1 MDDFYQFLWK
11 EHLLLTQ
18 ISIFDPNWVQR
29 KYPFNELLI
38 KIALMRT
45 LQSVFFAVFI
55 GIPLFVAAQED
66 FSLSGNLETNVNFY
80 LRDPEIGAINTPQ
93 YEHQQIG
100 FETWLDIRAQ
110 YSGFEFGMRY
120 DIFNNSALLNPQD
133 SYTAQGIGRWYAGKK
148 IGKLSILG
156 GYIYDQFGAGTI
168 FRAYEQRPLLIDNAL
183 VGVKLTYEL
192 SDDWTLK
199 GIGGQQ
205 KNLFDVYSS
214 VLTGFN
220 IDGYLA
226 IGEKG
231 LSLAPG
237 LGIMHKTLSD
247 DQMESL
253 AGTLSSYTPEDFI
266 PEAPYNTIAVSLYNT
281 LSLGRFSWYVEGAYK
296 SEEVLYDNYATRTLW
311 TGVESEGKFVLTDG
325 YVLYTTLSY
334 AGGGLG
340 ISGQY
345 KRTKNFV
352 FDADPFAAQNRG
364 MISFLP
370 PMTRVNTYRLTAR
383 YSPATQFL
391 DEQAYLLDVRYA
403 LNKRLSFLVN
413 VSHITRPDATVN
425 MNIYDELYTQ
435 VTWKKPKEWTLIGGV
450 QFQNYNQEL
459 YEGKPGV
466 PPVKTI
472 TPYLDFLYKFDRKKS
487 LRVEFQYMNTKEDYG
502 SWLYGLLEY
511 SISPHWVFEL
521 SDMYNVA
528 PNNKGG
534 VEEKKIHYPTAGVV
548 YSAGRTRYALR
559 YVKQVEG
566 IVCSGGICRLEPAF
580 SGFRFNVSSSF

>member
-1 MDDFYQFLWK
+1 ML
-11 EHLLLTQ
+11 
-18 ISIFDPNWVQR
+18 
-29 KYPFNELLI
+29 
-38 KIALMRT
+38 AMRF
-45 LQSVFFAVFI
+45 VFFAVLLGF
-55 GIPLFVAAQED
+55 PLVMSAQEEL
-66 FSLSGNLETNVNFY
+66 SLSGSLETNVNFY
-80 LRDPEIGAINTPQ
+80 IRDPEIGAANTPQ

-100 FETWLDIRAQ
+100 FETWLNIRAQ
-110 YSGFEFGMRY
+110 FQGFDFGVRY

-133 SYTAQGIGRWYAGKK
+133 SYSAQGFGRWYAGKK
-148 IGKLSILG
+148 IGKLSVLA

-183 VGVKLTYEL
+183 VGVRLTYEL
-192 SDDWTLK
+192 SEDWTIK

-205 KNLFDVYSS
+205 KNLFDLYSS

-220 IDGYLA
+220 IDGFKA
-226 IGEKG
+226 IGERG

-237 LGIMHKTLSD
+237 LGIIHKTLSD

-266 PEAPYNTIAVSLYNT
+266 PEAPYNTVAVSLYNT
-281 LSLGRFSWYVEGAYK
+281 LSYGRFSWYLEGAYK
-296 SEEVLYDNYATRTLW
+296 TEEVIYDQFATRTLW

-345 KRTKNFV
+345 KRTKNFL
-352 FDADPFAAQNRG
+352 FDADPFAPQNRG

-370 PMTRVNTYRLTAR
+370 PMSRVNTYRLTAR
-383 YSPATQFL
+383 YAPATQFL
-391 DEQAYLLDVRYA
+391 DERAYQLDVRYA

-413 VSHITRPDATVN
+413 ISHITRPDAEVN
-425 MNIYDELYTQ
+425 VNIYDEIYTQ
-435 VTWKKPKEWTLIGGV
+435 VTWKKSKEWTLIGGV

-459 YEGKPGV
+459 FEGKPGV
-466 PPVKTI
+466 PPVMTI
-472 TPYLDFLYKFDRKKS
+472 TPYVDYLYKIDRKKS
-487 LRVEFQYMNTKEDYG
+487 LRVELQYMHTEQDFG
-502 SWLYGLLEY
+502 SWVYGLLEY
-511 SISPHWVFEL
+511 SISPHWIFEI
-521 SDMYNVA
+521 SDMYNIA
-528 PNNKGG
+528 PSEKDGG
-534 VEEKKIHYPTAGVV
+534 SSAKKLHYPTAGVV
-548 YSAGRTRYALR
+548 YSSGRTRYALR

-580 SGFRFNVSSSF
+580 SGFKFNVSSNF